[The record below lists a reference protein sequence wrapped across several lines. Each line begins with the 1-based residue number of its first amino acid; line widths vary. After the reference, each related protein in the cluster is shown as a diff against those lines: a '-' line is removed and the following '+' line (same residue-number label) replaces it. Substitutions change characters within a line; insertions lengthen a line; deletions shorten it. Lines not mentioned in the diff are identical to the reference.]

1 MADRFGDSSR
11 EYMRRNISFFRVQA
25 AMFPM
30 MTMLAGFAA
39 AITLFFG
46 GRMVIGGA
54 MFIETV
60 FNIPGIG
67 RLAVNSVT
75 SQDYPYVQAI
85 TLLVASFVVLVNLI
99 VDIAYG
105 WLDPRIRYG

>member
-1 MADRFGDSSR
+1 MLEVMSQD
-11 EYMRRNISFFRVQA
+11 YMRTAWSKGLRERTIIIRHGLKNGLIPIV
-25 AMFPM
+25 
-30 MTMLAGFAA
+30 TLAGM
-39 AITLFFG
+39 G
-46 GRMVIGGA
+46 VPMVIGGA

-85 TLLVASFVVLVNLI
+85 TLLVASIVVLVNLV

-105 WLDPRIRYG
+105 WLDPRIRYE

>member
-1 MADRFGDSSR
+1 MLEVMRQD
-11 EYMRRNISFFRVQA
+11 YMRTAWSKGLRERTIIIRHGLKNGLIPIV
-25 AMFPM
+25 
-30 MTMLAGFAA
+30 TLAGM
-39 AITLFFG
+39 G
-46 GRMVIGGA
+46 VPMVIGGA

-67 RLAVNSVT
+67 RLAVSSVT

-85 TLLVASFVVLVNLI
+85 TLLVASIVVLVNLV

-105 WLDPRIRYG
+105 WLDPRIRYE